1 MGDQQQQRTAT
12 MRVAGVPLSTDEVA
26 LLATRL
32 YQSDY
37 TDLARRITWAL
48 EANRADVSLNVGERG
63 SVLLVLNR
71 NCPAGLVPL
80 CDSLRTTLAR
90 SYEV

>member
-1 MGDQQQQRTAT
+1 
-12 MRVAGVPLSTDEVA
+12 MRIAGVPLSTEEVA

-32 YQSDY
+32 YQSDNI
-37 TDLARRITWAL
+37 DLARRITWAL
-48 EANRADVSLNVGERG
+48 KAHRADVSLNIGERG
-63 SVLLVLNR
+63 AVLLVLHR

-80 CDSLRTTLAR
+80 CDSLRSTLAR